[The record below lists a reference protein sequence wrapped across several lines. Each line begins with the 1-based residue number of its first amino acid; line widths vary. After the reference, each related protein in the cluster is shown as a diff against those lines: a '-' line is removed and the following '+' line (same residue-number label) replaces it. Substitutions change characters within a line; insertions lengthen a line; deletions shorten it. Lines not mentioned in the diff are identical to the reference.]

1 MRDGMTR
8 KQPASSHDHSRNALL
23 SNFRPSLVVVSGKVP
38 GHVIELNGAKTII
51 GRGPGV
57 DVALADEAMSR
68 QHFAIEA
75 TPSGFHLQDLG
86 STNGVLLNGTRVAT
100 APLAHGD
107 RVGAGDHEFRFL
119 LERIEREPRT
129 YVISE

>member
-8 KQPASSHDHSRNALL
+8 KQPIPSHDDPTEALL
-23 SNFRPSLVVVSGKVP
+23 SNYRPSLVVVAGKDL
-38 GHVIELNGAKTII
+38 GHEIELKAPRTII

-57 DVALADEAMSR
+57 DAPMADDAMSR

-75 TPSGFHLQDLG
+75 TAEGFRLQDLA
-86 STNGVLLNGTRVAT
+86 STNGVLLNEKPVESAT
-100 APLAHGD
+100 LAHGD
-107 RVGAGDHEFRFL
+107 RVKAGDHEFRFL

>member
-8 KQPASSHDHSRNALL
+8 KQQNPSHEDPREALL
-23 SNFRPSLVVVSGKVP
+23 SKYRGSLVIVSGRVP
-38 GHVIELNGAKTII
+38 GNEIELSGSRTIV

-57 DVALADEAMSR
+57 DVTIPDEAMSR

-75 TPSGFHLQDLG
+75 TSEGFRLHDLA
-86 STNGVLLNGTRVAT
+86 STNGVLLNEKAVESAT
-100 APLAHGD
+100 LEHGD
-107 RVGAGDHEFRFL
+107 RVKAGDHEFRFL